1 MTVVVTVV
9 VVVVLVVVER
19 VVSGTFV
26 FVFVVV
32 VVVVVGV
39 VTGAFLQHISRS
51 FLQVPLVL
59 SISILVPPICLTSKR
74 EPSVMGF
81 TSIRPFSPFT
91 FPSQF

>member
-32 VVVVVGV
+32 VVVGV
-39 VTGAFLQHISRS
+39 VTGAFLQHMSRS
-51 FLQVPLVL
+51 FLQVLLVL
-59 SISILVPPICLTSKR
+59 SSSILVPPICLTSKR

>member
-19 VVSGTFV
+19 VVFI
-26 FVFVVV
+26 FVVV
-32 VVVVVGV
+32 VIVVVGV

-74 EPSVMGF
+74 EPSVMGL